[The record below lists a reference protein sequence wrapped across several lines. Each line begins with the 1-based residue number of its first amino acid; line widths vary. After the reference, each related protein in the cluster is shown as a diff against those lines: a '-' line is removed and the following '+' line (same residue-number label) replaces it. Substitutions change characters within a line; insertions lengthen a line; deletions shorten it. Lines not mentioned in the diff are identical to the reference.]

1 MEERNAPEILM
12 VDADGVVVDRKL
24 EEEDRVG
31 GLVTSLALT
40 LITNMIR
47 DQILSI
53 LGNNATIQGIMHDN
67 VTNQANQLSLS
78 LQYNLQS

>member
-1 MEERNAPEILM
+1 MFGVIDARSLVEERNAPEILM

-53 LGNNATIQGIMHDN
+53 LGKTLPHRRVYA
-67 VTNQANQLSLS
+67 
-78 LQYNLQS
+78 

>member
-1 MEERNAPEILM
+1 MFDVVGVLLLGVCEARSLVEERNDAAEIML

-53 LGNNATIQGIMHDN
+53 LGI
-67 VTNQANQLSLS
+67 SPE
-78 LQYNLQS
+78 

>member
-1 MEERNAPEILM
+1 MFDVAGVLLLGVCDARSLAEERAEAEIML
-12 VDADGVVVDRKL
+12 VDADGVVLDRKL

-53 LGNNATIQGIMHDN
+53 LGDT
-67 VTNQANQLSLS
+67 ANGDM
-78 LQYNLQS
+78 